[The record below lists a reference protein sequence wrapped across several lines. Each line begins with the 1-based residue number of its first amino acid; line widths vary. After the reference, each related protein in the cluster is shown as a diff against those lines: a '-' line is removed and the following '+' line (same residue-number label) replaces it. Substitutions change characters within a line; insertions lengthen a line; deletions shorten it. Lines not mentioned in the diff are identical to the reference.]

1 MFTVTGVSGTG
12 TLGSITVLA
21 SNLVVVEGVFGT
33 GTAARVNVWGLVPDS
48 QTPNYSEVSVSQT
61 PSYTNVTDTQTS
73 DWKEVA

>member
-1 MFTVTGVSGTG
+1 VLTVTGVSSTG

-21 SNLVVVEGVFGT
+21 NNVIVVEGVFGT

-48 QTPNYSEVSVSQT
+48 QTPSYSEVSVSQT
-61 PSYTNVTDTQTS
+61 PSYTNVTDNQTP